1 MMFEEE
7 VIEIIKN
14 HFISQFPKQCNCC
27 GKTYMSAEEFIRSTA
42 YVGEPVSYDVEM
54 DRKQPSSPIGTIGLV
69 NCSCGSTLA
78 ISSKGIGLKTMWKL
92 LEWGRVETKK
102 RGISVSEL
110 LGYLRH
116 KIDQSIVSE
125 APEK

>member
-1 MMFEEE
+1 MLSEEE

-14 HFISQFPKQCNCC
+14 HFVAQFPKKCNCC

-54 DRKQPSSPIGTIGLV
+54 DRAQPSRPIGTVGLV

-78 ISSKGIGLKTMWKL
+78 ISSKGIGVKTMWKL
-92 LEWGRVETKK
+92 MEWGRAEAKK
-102 RGISVSEL
+102 RGMSAGEL
-110 LGYLRH
+110 LGYIR
-116 KIDQSIVSE
+116 KTIDESIVSE